1 MSREA
6 LVLLVCCCDF
16 RDGAER
22 LIPSKSLRNAVI
34 RAFPGLFCILR
45 MCAPRRAAAVVRPR
59 GREKSADRRRR
70 ILISRLLIIRASVP
84 RRKSPFPAY
93 FKGFPAVSLLIP
105 PYPAFLKY
113 PVSPQS
119 KFNFIYAEDLSHREK
134 TVYIYL
140 RDRADASG
148 VCWPGIKTIAGEL
161 GLSPRTVQR
170 ALADLE
176 RRQLIEKRQRH
187 RANGSLTSN
196 LYRLTAAKKS
206 QPPAKGGL

>member
-1 MSREA
+1 M
-6 LVLLVCCCDF
+6 
-16 RDGAER
+16 
-22 LIPSKSLRNAVI
+22 
-34 RAFPGLFCILR
+34 
-45 MCAPRRAAAVVRPR
+45 
-59 GREKSADRRRR
+59 
-70 ILISRLLIIRASVP
+70 
-84 RRKSPFPAY
+84 
-93 FKGFPAVSLLIP
+93 
-105 PYPAFLKY
+105 
-113 PVSPQS
+113 S

-176 RRQLIEKRQRH
+176 HRQLIEKRQRH

-196 LYRLTAAKKS
+196 LYRLTAEKNVTAS
-206 QPPAKGGL
+206 RQGGAVTFCENSVRRVASSWRIQKNLLYRRIQDRERTNNVI

>member
-59 GREKSADRRRR
+59 ERKKSADRRRR

-93 FKGFPAVSLLIP
+93 FKGFPAVSPLIP

-113 PVSPQS
+113 PVSPQ
-119 KFNFIYAEDLSHREK
+119 REPGVVGSGEPPAGK
-134 TVYIYL
+134 GPDGGASLL
-140 RDRADASG
+140 RRG
-148 VCWPGIKTIAGEL
+148 VFGG
-161 GLSPRTVQR
+161 G
-170 ALADLE
+170 D
-176 RRQLIEKRQRH
+176 
-187 RANGSLTSN
+187 
-196 LYRLTAAKKS
+196 
-206 QPPAKGGL
+206 QPPDAHSRRHGPNPAPPGPQAAERTSGRY